1 MKTQFLAAAAAL
13 VVALAP
19 SAFAQ
24 SPASAN
30 AQKFGV
36 AVIDINYIFKNHQKF
51 RTAMDGMKGDFTAV
65 DTALKAKQEEIV
77 RSEQQLQGLKAGS
90 PDFEQLDNQLLQ
102 MKAALQVEV
111 TQKRKELVEQEAT
124 IYFDTYVEVSKAIEY
139 YAQRQG
145 LGLVLRFNGD
155 EADPHNRDSILRA
168 INKAV
173 HYQNQVDITPDVLA
187 LLNRAGQPAAQQA
200 ARPAATPQ

>member
-1 MKTQFLAAAAAL
+1 MKTQILAAAAAL
-13 VVALAP
+13 AVALVP
-19 SAFAQ
+19 SAYAQ

-36 AVIDINYIFKNHQKF
+36 AVIDINYVFKNHQKF
-51 RTAMDGMKGDFTAV
+51 RAAMDGMKGDFTAV
-65 DTALKAKQEEIV
+65 DAELKGEQQKIV
-77 RSEQQLQGLKAGS
+77 DAEQQLQTFKPGS
-90 PDFEQLDNQLLQ
+90 PEFEQLDGQLLQ
-102 MKAALQVEV
+102 MKAALQIQV
-111 TQKRKELVEQEAT
+111 TQKRKSLVEQEAK
-124 IYFDTYVEVSKAIEY
+124 IYYETYVEVSKAIEY

-155 EADPHNRDSILRA
+155 EADPNNRDSILRA

-187 LLNRAGQPAAQQA
+187 LLNRAGQATAAQPAAGI
-200 ARPAATPQ
+200 RK